1 MVGRGGCLGRSA
13 IRISGFSNA
22 FYNAT
27 DSVYRCCFVPLSPL
41 YVYIYIYLEE
51 EIRIPRDSWEKT
63 EGEEEVVISLGFS
76 VAFTPASHCSRP
88 STRHCAT
95 IGDWGCTIDAGCI
108 HADSS

>member
-1 MVGRGGCLGRSA
+1 MVDALVARLFEFPVFPTRFITRPSLSIGVAS
-13 IRISGFSNA
+13 
-22 FYNAT
+22 
-27 DSVYRCCFVPLSPL
+27 FVPLSPL
-41 YVYIYIYLEE
+41 YVYIYLEE
-51 EIRIPRDSWEKT
+51 EIRIPRDSWEKR

>member
-1 MVGRGGCLGRSA
+1 MVGRGGCLGRSSRLFEFPVFPTRF
-13 IRISGFSNA
+13 ITRPS
-22 FYNAT
+22 
-27 DSVYRCCFVPLSPL
+27 LSIGVASFR
-41 YVYIYIYLEE
+41 YTYIYIYLEE